1 MLNPADSRGPGY
13 TISLHVA
20 TRIPKRGAALWV
32 SGRSTAE
39 SGRRRLAEE
48 KKEVDSRSR
57 QLKNMSYSNQSRNR
71 TMESTKRSGLVLYLV
86 LTYLTFWVLLG
97 VTGLLISLKVPDWV
111 VTVMK
116 NVCAWSPT
124 FVVLMMFKRLYPGVS
139 FGQYLKGQVSNTRVS
154 LLLLLLAIQLAVVFA
169 AIAVRSLLI
178 AGNLSEVTFVAAGTL
193 PLVFLINLTSGPLG
207 EELGW
212 RGFVLNEL
220 QKRHSPFAATM
231 IVATVWGFWHTP
243 LWFLSGYQ
251 GVRLAEYAIL
261 FLVGIFSVSVVM
273 TVFYNRNKSILIPIW
288 IHLLFNFLLQLFAV
302 EAIAL
307 IVSAA
312 LGYLL
317 FAIVL
322 TVYDRKNLFGGILSV
337 TR

>member
-1 MLNPADSRGPGY
+1 MG
-13 TISLHVA
+13 
-20 TRIPKRGAALWV
+20 
-32 SGRSTAE
+32 
-39 SGRRRLAEE
+39 
-48 KKEVDSRSR
+48 
-57 QLKNMSYSNQSRNR
+57 
-71 TMESTKRSGLVLYLV
+71 STKRSGLVLYLV
-86 LTYLTFWVLLG
+86 LTYVTFWILLG
-97 VTGLLISLKVPDWV
+97 VTGVLISLKVPDWV
-111 VTVMK
+111 TTVMK

-124 FVVLMMFKRLYPGVS
+124 FVLLLLFKRLRPGLS
-139 FGQYLKGQVSNTRVS
+139 FGQFLKEQLSNTRVS
-154 LLLLLLAIQLAVVFA
+154 MLLLLLAIQLVIVFV
-169 AIAVRSLLI
+169 AIGARSLLV

-193 PLVFLINLTSGPLG
+193 PLLFLINLTSGPLG

-220 QKRHSPFAATM
+220 QKRHSPFASTM

-251 GVRLAEYAIL
+251 GVQLAEYAIL

-273 TVFYNRNKSILIPIW
+273 TVFYNRNRSILIPMW

-302 EAIAL
+302 DVMAL

-312 LGYLL
+312 IGYL
-317 FAIVL
+317 VL
-322 TVYDRKNLFGGILSV
+322 AVVLVIYDRKRLFGAALAA